1 MTDIEQT
8 GSEEELI
15 VPQDI
20 LEYDTDYEIGQ
31 DNVEVMGLD
40 IHNPVFFLSA
50 GIVLFFSV
58 LTLIFPD
65 AASDFL
71 LGAKAGTL
79 QNFDWLFAITPPI
92 ILIFC
97 VALSISQV
105 N

>member
-50 GIVLFFSV
+50 GIVLLFSV
-58 LTLIFPD
+58 F
-65 AASDFL
+65 
-71 LGAKAGTL
+71 
-79 QNFDWLFAITPPI
+79 
-92 ILIFC
+92 
-97 VALSISQV
+97 
-105 N
+105 